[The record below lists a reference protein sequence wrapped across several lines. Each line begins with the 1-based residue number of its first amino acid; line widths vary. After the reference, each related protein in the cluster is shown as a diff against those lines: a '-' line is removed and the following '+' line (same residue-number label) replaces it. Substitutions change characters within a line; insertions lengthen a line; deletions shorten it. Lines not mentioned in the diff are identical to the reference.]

1 MNRNDLVLLM
11 KIKDQCDRIEKKL
24 EKINKDFEIF
34 KKDLMVY
41 DSISMNIFQIGE
53 AAGHLSEE
61 YIQKTLDQ
69 ISWFE
74 IRGMRNRFG
83 HDYYSMDPK
92 IIFDTA
98 LNDIPILKKF
108 IDKEISN

>member
-1 MNRNDLVLLM
+1 MDKNDLILLM
-11 KIKDQCDRIEKKL
+11 KIKDQCDKIERKMD
-24 EKINKDFEIF
+24 KINKDFDTF
-34 KKDLMVY
+34 KNDIMVY

-53 AAGHLSEE
+53 LVGHLSEE
-61 YIQKTLDQ
+61 YIEKTSNQ

-83 HDYYSMDPK
+83 HDYYNMDPK

-98 LNDIPILKKF
+98 LNDIPILKEF
-108 IDKEISN
+108 IDKEINN